1 MAARC
6 GGCHGKKIA
15 TYEELCRRCG
25 GTGSDATRM
34 LEGDGADG
42 DVVDVNDV
50 ERRQL
55 AMDFVTETQAS

>member
-1 MAARC
+1 
-6 GGCHGKKIA
+6 
-15 TYEELCRRCG
+15 
-25 GTGSDATRM
+25 M